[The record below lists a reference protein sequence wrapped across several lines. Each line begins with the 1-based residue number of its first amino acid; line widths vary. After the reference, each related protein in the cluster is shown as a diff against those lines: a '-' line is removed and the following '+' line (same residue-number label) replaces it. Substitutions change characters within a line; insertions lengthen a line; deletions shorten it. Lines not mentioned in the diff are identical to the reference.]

1 MADLK
6 TVLGDYGADYERT
19 MARFMGSEDLYL
31 KILAMLPRDGSL
43 QTLEQALQAEDRSA
57 AFDAAHTLKGVA
69 GNLGLAPLER
79 VARAIV
85 EPLCAGAPGEDYA
98 VLVQAVKEE
107 FERAAGLPELLK
119 EVE

>member
-1 MADLK
+1 M
-6 TVLGDYGADYERT
+6 
-19 MARFMGSEDLYL
+19 
-31 KILAMLPRDGSL
+31 
-43 QTLEQALQAEDRSA
+43 
-57 AFDAAHTLKGVA
+57 A

-98 VLVQAVKEE
+98 VLFQAVKEE